1 MKVDPFD
8 MFSFGATERMD
19 KFNAG
24 SSFAMIDSSKYREN
38 GSRYGQRCYCE
49 IRYRDRVWCGVS
61 ILNPA
66 DEYNQYKGW
75 MLATTRAA
83 RAVAHEMN
91 FPLETYV
98 ALMRRNMHF
107 NALKLGIVQPTAWEK
122 EHYKEFL
129 QNAEGETK

>member
-8 MFSFGATERMD
+8 IFSFGAIERMD
-19 KFNAG
+19 KFKAG
-24 SSFAMIDSSKYREN
+24 SSIAINNSSRFRAN
-38 GSRYGQRCYCE
+38 GSQYGHRCYCE

-66 DEYNQYKGW
+66 DEYSEYKGW

-91 FPLETYV
+91 FPVETYV
-98 ALMRRNMHF
+98 TFMRRSIHF
-107 NALKLGIVQPTAWEK
+107 DALKLGIVQPTAWER
-122 EHYKEFL
+122 EHYNLKT
-129 QNAEGETK
+129 EGATK